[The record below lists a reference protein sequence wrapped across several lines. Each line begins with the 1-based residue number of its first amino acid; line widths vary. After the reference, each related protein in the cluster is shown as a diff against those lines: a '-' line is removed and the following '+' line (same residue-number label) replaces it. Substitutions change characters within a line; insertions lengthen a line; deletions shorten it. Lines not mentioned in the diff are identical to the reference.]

1 GKIGTP
7 LIRNHKREMRTATTE
22 NPAPCVSKAGH
33 GPWAKR
39 GAPHAL
45 QNRAGMRIGAPHRG
59 HGGGV
64 GIIGTSKAQT
74 IAPYSI
80 YLVISA
86 VRSRVPGE
94 IVFRTRTPLVPS
106 EATLRKP
113 SPRNI
118 PSVPNQRHSGTAAI
132 FAETTGSASP
142 IPPPCSLIDSS
153 AALSAYLATPRP
165 RYLGSTKKQVI
176 LHSFTSPTGG
186 AALR

>member
-1 GKIGTP
+1 MGPVREDETAHEAEREIGTP
-7 LIRNHKREMRTATTE
+7 LIRNHGREMRTATTE
-22 NPAPCVSKAGH
+22 NPAPWVSNAGH

-45 QNRAGMRIGAPHRG
+45 QNRAGRRIGAPHRG

-80 YLVISA
+80 YLGMSG
-86 VRSRVPGE
+86 VRLRVPGE

-113 SPRNI
+113 SLRNI

-132 FAETTGSASP
+132 FAETTG
-142 IPPPCSLIDSS
+142 
-153 AALSAYLATPRP
+153 
-165 RYLGSTKKQVI
+165 
-176 LHSFTSPTGG
+176 
-186 AALR
+186 